1 METTSTLHSERISGA
16 ERDARAVRIIES
28 IGNTPLI
35 DVTSLSREVSPVRIM
50 GKAEWFNPGGSV
62 KDRPALNMVLAGERS
77 GALTKEKTLLD
88 ATSGNTGIAY
98 AMLGS
103 ALGYRVKLCVPKNM
117 GPMRAR
123 ILVGYG
129 AELIFTDPT
138 LGSDGAITGA
148 IKEYESNPD
157 AYFYPDQY
165 GNDANWEAHFHT
177 TGVELLAQTKGE
189 ITHFVAGLGTT
200 GTFTGTG
207 RRLKEENESIKLV
220 SFQPDSPMHGLE
232 GMKHMPTSIVPSI
245 YDRDLA
251 DEEKNIKTE
260 DAQAMVLRMAREEG
274 LLLGLSSGASLVCAL
289 QLARTLSSGLV
300 VAMLPDNGLKYLD
313 FNFWDTPRDGD

>member
-28 IGNTPLI
+28 IGNTPLVE
-35 DVTSLSREVSPVRIM
+35 VTSLSREVSPVRIM

-103 ALGYRVKLCVPKNM
+103 ALGYRVKLCVPKNI
-117 GPMRAR
+117 GHMRAR
-123 ILVGYG
+123 ILLGYG

-165 GNDANWEAHFHT
+165 ANDANWEAHFHT

-207 RRLKEENESIKLV
+207 RCLKEENESIKLV
-220 SFQPDSPMHGLE
+220 SFQPDSPMHGIE

-289 QLARTLSSGLV
+289 QLARTLSRGLV

-313 FNFWDTPRDGD
+313 FNFWDTPPDGD